1 MNDAIKE
8 HKMRL
13 KAAARLNN
21 GNTQRKRDRRK
32 SNVWVLEGKVD
43 GGGGGRGGSESI
55 QGSSF
60 RFVFH

>member
-43 GGGGGRGGSESI
+43 GSWGPGGSESI
-55 QGSSF
+55 Q
-60 RFVFH
+60 